1 MLAMDNYVERL
12 REILAE
18 LDALAEALDGGEAE
32 ALEELNAEFED
43 ALMLFDELGGED
55 AREEL
60 DDALEELGALAG
72 DYRALA
78 KRIDGAGPLAERLEM
93 ATQMGRNLEL

>member
-1 MLAMDNYVERL
+1 MLAMDNYVDRL

-18 LDALAEALDGGEAE
+18 LDALAESLDGGEAE
-32 ALEELNAEFED
+32 ALEELNAEFDD

-72 DYRALA
+72 DYRTLA
-78 KRIDGAGPLAERLEM
+78 ERIDGVGPLAERLDM
-93 ATQMGRNLEL
+93 AAQMGRNLEL